1 MNFNIV
7 RMVWWSVL
15 VLLVVMV
22 VAEASPVYYGGYS
35 SGYRGG
41 RRGGGRSY
49 NDIARVLNPSPYAN
63 VRGVPF
69 PAQPFWT
76 FTG

>member
-1 MNFNIV
+1 MNLNIV
-7 RMVWWSVL
+7 GMLWAML
-15 VLLVVMV
+15 LLVIVSIS
-22 VAEASPVYYGGYS
+22 ANPVYYGGYS
-35 SGYRGG
+35 GGNRGG
-41 RRGGGRSY
+41 RRSSGRSY

-76 FTG
+76 YAG